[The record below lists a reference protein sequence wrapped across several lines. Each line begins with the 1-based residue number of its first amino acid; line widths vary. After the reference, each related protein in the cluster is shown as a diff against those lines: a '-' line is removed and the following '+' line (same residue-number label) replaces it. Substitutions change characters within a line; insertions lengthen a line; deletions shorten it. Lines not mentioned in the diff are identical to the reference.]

1 MKVQNISGYNT
12 ASFKGLKEIQGI
24 EKKYA
29 KGEQD
34 KKLVEKA
41 LYANTAEMDI
51 TSDGVFVEKNDA
63 EKIDSFLTAAQKARN
78 GKLAFFLAEDLRKS
92 FHLHDRT
99 ASNINDAMIN
109 IARKSDAV
117 TKQDVLDYLV

>member
-63 EKIDSFLTAAQKARN
+63 EKIDSFLTAAQKAAPEEIPD
-78 GKLAFFLAEDLRKS
+78 KMPFS
-92 FHLHDRT
+92 F
-99 ASNINDAMIN
+99 
-109 IARKSDAV
+109 ARYFVHS
-117 TKQDVLDYLV
+117 